1 SKCVRVD
8 GRRSRLGKVFAAVNS
23 WWDALRDGRQYGY
36 GVVRSA
42 VRMREA
48 DAALDESQ
56 SMLQGNNAMKDMLA
70 KELDSCR
77 RDLHAV
83 CLGVI
88 EVGCLVPSGGGGMGK
103 PGDSTQVIL
112 DRAREEL
119 LRLNEA
125 LHKRPLSHPASVV
138 GKILGG
144 ALKRSVRS
152 AMSEWSGMVGRYR
165 ETLALT
171 TKSFLRWRL
180 WTASRREAKHRL
192 AAKHAFAA
200 WHRRNAF
207 DRWRLWRRH
216 VAEILSLWTAG
227 RLLAMQ
233 RRCVISWRATVAAR
247 RKRR

>member
-1 SKCVRVD
+1 QRRRVED
-8 GRRSRLGKVFAAVNS
+8 MSDVLRYSREE
-23 WWDALRDGRQYGY
+23 RQRLEQQGLSFTP
-36 GVVRSA
+36 VQI
-42 VRMREA
+42 REA
-48 DAALDESQ
+48 DAALDED
-56 SMLQGNNAMKDMLA
+56 N
-70 KELDSCR
+70 CR

-88 EVGCLVPSGGGGMGK
+88 DVGCLVPSGGGGMGK

-119 LRLNEA
+119 QRLNEA

-144 ALKRSVRS
+144 ALKRSMRS

-165 ETLALT
+165 DTLAVT

-180 WTASRREAKHRL
+180 LTVSRREAKHRL
-192 AAKHAFAA
+192 AAKHAFAVL
-200 WHRRNAF
+200 HRRNAF

-216 VAEILSLWTAG
+216 VAAILSLWTAG
-227 RLLAMQ
+227 RLLAIQ

-247 RKRR
+247 RKRREEERIRVLK

>member
-1 SKCVRVD
+1 I
-8 GRRSRLGKVFAAVNS
+8 
-23 WWDALRDGRQYGY
+23 
-36 GVVRSA
+36 
-42 VRMREA
+42 REA

-56 SMLQGNNAMKDMLA
+56 STLDGNNAMKEMLA

-88 EVGCLVPSGGGGMGK
+88 EVGCLVPSCGGGMGK

-112 DRAREEL
+112 DRARAEL
-119 LRLNEA
+119 QRLNEA

-152 AMSEWSGMVGRYR
+152 AMSEWSGMLGRYR
-165 ETLALT
+165 DTLAVT
-171 TKSFLRWRL
+171 TK
-180 WTASRREAKHRL
+180 RREAKHRL

-200 WHRRNAF
+200 SHRRNAF

-216 VAEILSLWTAG
+216 VAE
-227 RLLAMQ
+227 
-233 RRCVISWRATVAAR
+233 
-247 RKRR
+247 